1 MKDTRTD
8 RDPATERLAHEFLQ
22 DRSERKAIGVI
33 IVLAIIAFGIA
44 RACGV
49 M

>member
-1 MKDTRTD
+1 MKDIRTD
-8 RDPATERLAHEFLQ
+8 RDPATERLARELLQ
-22 DRSERKAIGVI
+22 DRSQQKAIGVL

-49 M
+49 V